1 MDAPQ
6 LRTHLTPAARRS
18 GADDTPIPW
27 PRRLV
32 LGAVAGLHATAVMTL
47 FRLPVTDSLPPTAEF
62 WATFAGSGDPDDYPG
77 PALALHL
84 LYGALGGVGFAALFG
99 RVARATTVQ
108 RERRG
113 VLLGMLYGI
122 GLSAVG
128 RRVILE
134 GLLEM
139 DLDAD
144 ERWVFLV
151 SHVVYGLTLGT
162 WLGSRLQPGE

>member
-1 MDAPQ
+1 MDAHQ
-6 LRTHLTPAARRS
+6 LRTQLIPEPRRS
-18 GADDTPIPW
+18 DEDRAAVPAM
-27 PRRLV
+27 RRLAQ
-32 LGAVAGLHATAVMTL
+32 GAVAGLHATAVMTL

-62 WATFAGSGDPDDYPG
+62 WARFVGDGDPDDYPG

-84 LYGALGGVGFAALFG
+84 LYGTCGGVGFAALFD

-113 VLLGMLYGI
+113 ALLGSLYGI

-134 GLLEM
+134 GFLEM

-151 SHVVYGLTLGT
+151 SHVVYGLALGT
-162 WLGSRLQPGE
+162 WLGSRLRPEA